1 MHGRLIHTFF
11 VLGLTMFPPK
21 TVAFPVSPLLSRSF
35 RETLLSGTQ
44 QSRETSTLQTQ
55 SELCPLEGAEILKFE
70 LQTHRPLGCTVEE
83 SLATT
88 IDNKRF
94 VFISKVKEDG
104 NAERAGLR
112 VGDVIIQINGLFG
125 EMEDVSGLGLNKV

>member
-1 MHGRLIHTFF
+1 M
-11 VLGLTMFPPK
+11 
-21 TVAFPVSPLLSRSF
+21 
-35 RETLLSGTQ
+35 
-44 QSRETSTLQTQ
+44 
-55 SELCPLEGAEILKFE
+55 KFE